1 MKHYSLGITD
11 RDRVNGAFGG
21 GLPAGSVCL
30 VEGGH
35 GSGKS
40 VLTQRMAYGL
50 AEEGTLTGVVSTEM
64 KVGEYVEQMESL
76 SYSVLDHILD
86 DRLLFYHADTDTHE
100 FDGTH
105 EVGTRSLLRR
115 LFEPSPLWK
124 GDVIVVDSFGTLLL
138 NDPEFDAAVE
148 RGEGDHVMQRVV
160 SALRAL
166 TARDRSVVLTVSPEI
181 VSEKYLYPLRH
192 AAGVYL
198 DIEMR
203 KVGSDLRRG
212 AVVRKFT
219 GVKEPVEDSITFTV
233 REGRGITIE
242 TRTIA

>member
-1 MKHYSLGITD
+1 MRHYSLGMTE

-21 GLPAGSVCL
+21 GLPEGSVCL
-30 VEGGH
+30 IEGGH

-64 KVGEYVEQMESL
+64 KAGEYIEQMDSL
-76 SYSVLDHILD
+76 SYGIVDHLLE
-86 DRLLFYHADTDTHE
+86 DRMLFYHADTDTHE
-100 FDGTH
+100 FDGEH

-115 LFEPSPLWK
+115 LFTPSPLWN
-124 GDVIVVDSFGTLLL
+124 GDVVVVDSFGTLLL

-160 SALRAL
+160 SALRSL
-166 TARDRSVVLTVSPEI
+166 TARDRSVVLTVSPD
-181 VSEKYLYPLRH
+181 VVPEKYLYPLRH
-192 AAGVYL
+192 ASGVYL
-198 DIEMR
+198 DINVRRVGQEM
-203 KVGSDLRRG
+203 RRG

-219 GVKEPVEDSITFTV
+219 GVKEPIEDTISFTV